1 MTFIFNYL
9 DLFKLIDNKYYFMI
23 TFANSD
29 KEIWKLGKPFF
40 IKYQLIFDQEN
51 KIFGFYINNI
61 KKNYSL
67 IPLFLIIILL
77 FILLFLLLYFRKVL
91 FSKNRK
97 LRINEIDENIEY
109 NIIK

>member
-1 MTFIFNYL
+1 
-9 DLFKLIDNKYYFMI
+9 MI
-23 TFANSD
+23 TFSNSD
-29 KEIWKLGKPFF
+29 DENWKLGEPFF
-40 IKYQLIFDQEN
+40 KKYQIIFEQEN
-51 KIFGFYINNI
+51 KIFGFYVDNI
-61 KKNYSL
+61 KKNNSL